1 MDKQALRNYIDNLI
15 ARGSKASELSRRCGI
30 SDAAMSQF
38 RAGKYAANDD
48 VLAERIASGLY
59 FFENSRN
66 VVDSVTS
73 YQQVKTAFVA
83 AKNKSKWF
91 CISSRSGSGKTQ
103 SLIDLYNVHGDGSVV
118 YIKCRKW
125 SSRKFL
131 SKLAQAMGKRVSR
144 YMDND
149 EILDVVIEHMNSM
162 AARKPILLID
172 DAGKLSNT
180 AMCTLIP
187 LYDDTLGRMG
197 CIVAG
202 TETLERTI
210 QRNVGRVEGYD
221 EIDGRFSRNYISLMG
236 ATKKDVIN
244 ICLANGVPTKDAAEL
259 IWGKLPKVQKV
270 VNADNGRKIW
280 FADDLR
286 ELSGM
291 IDDVVIK
298 QELSTGSLQV

>member
-1 MDKQALRNYIDNLI
+1 MDKQALKQYIDNLVN
-15 ARGSKASELSRRCGI
+15 RGSSAAELARRCGI

-38 RAGKYAANDD
+38 RAGKYAASDD
-48 VLAERIASGLY
+48 ILAEKIASGLY
-59 FFENSRN
+59 FYENSRN
-66 VVDSVTS
+66 VVDTVTS
-73 YQQVKTAFVA
+73 YRQVKTAFVS

-103 SLIDLYNVHGDGSVV
+103 SLIDLYNIHGDGSVV

-125 SSRKFL
+125 SIRKFL
-131 SKLAQAMGKRVSR
+131 AKLAQAMGEKINS
-144 YMDND
+144 YMDTD
-149 EILDVVIEHMNSM
+149 EILDVIIAHMNRL
-162 AARKPILLID
+162 ADRKPILLID
-172 DAGKLSNT
+172 DAGKLTNA

-210 QRNVGRVEGYD
+210 KRNVGRVEGYD

-244 ICLANGVPTKDAAEL
+244 ICLANGVTNKETAES
-259 IWGKLPKVQKV
+259 IWGKLPKTQKQV
-270 VNADNGRKIW
+270 REDDTRKVW

-291 IDDVVIK
+291 IDDVVIR
-298 QELSTGSLQV
+298 QELQTGDLKV